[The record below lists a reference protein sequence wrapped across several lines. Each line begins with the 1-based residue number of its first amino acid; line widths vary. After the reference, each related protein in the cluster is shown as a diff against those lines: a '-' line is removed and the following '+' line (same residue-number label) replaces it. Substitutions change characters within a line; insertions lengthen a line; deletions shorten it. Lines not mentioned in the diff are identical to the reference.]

1 MYSHTSNLNF
11 STGPVGMAERVKKIF
26 QKEGISHR
34 SEAFQTLLA
43 QTQKTLCQAT
53 NARFVHILTGSGTLA
68 NEVMLSQLKI
78 SNEKGLVL
86 NNGEF
91 GLRLIKQCE
100 RQNIP
105 IEQYSIGIGEAF
117 DLGAIEQLLQQDPS
131 IKWLLFVHC
140 ETSVGFF
147 NPMNELCLLAK
158 KYGVRANVDLMSSF
172 ACCETDLSLVTM
184 ATASSGKGLASVAG
198 LAILFSNQALQSSP
212 NLPSYL
218 DLGFYF
224 DKKGVP
230 FTLSPHLLEAI
241 FLQSKYVMQPR
252 HWQKTKQHGDY
263 LLDAFKKMP
272 HIELVHYLPT
282 HVFTLFIKDQL
293 HVSGSSAAL
302 GEYLQK
308 EGIETSFQSDGL
320 RSFNHLQIALMGEHT
335 REEVAFLVEKINA
348 YQYQL
353 QPLEALEEAYS

>member
-1 MYSHTSNLNF
+1 MSVHTSNLNF
-11 STGPVGMAERVKKIF
+11 STGPVGMADRVKKVF

-34 SEAFQTLLA
+34 SEAFQILLA
-43 QTQKTLCQAT
+43 DTQASLCQAT
-53 NARFVHILTGSGTLA
+53 KARFAHILTGSGTLA
-68 NEVMLSQLKI
+68 NEVMLGQLKI

-105 IEQYSIGIGEAF
+105 IEHYSIGIGEAF
-117 DLGAIEQLLQQDPS
+117 DLAAIERLLQGDAS

-147 NPMNELCLLAK
+147 NPMQELCLLAK
-158 KYGVRANVDLMSSF
+158 KYGVRSNVDLMSSF
-172 ACCETDLSLVTM
+172 ACCETDLSLVSL

-198 LAILFSNQALQSSP
+198 LAVLFSNQLLASSP

-241 FLQSKYVMQPR
+241 SIQSKYVLSPR
-252 HWQKTKQHGDY
+252 HWQKTKQHSDY
-263 LLDAFKKMP
+263 LLEAFKKME

-282 HVFTLFIKDQL
+282 HVFTLYLKNQL
-293 HVSGSSAAL
+293 HVAGSSAAL
-302 GEYLQK
+302 GEYLQG

-320 RSFNHLQIALMGEHT
+320 RNFNHLQIALMGEHSH
-335 REEVAFLVEKINA
+335 EEVALLVEKIDA
-348 YQYQL
+348 YQYEL
-353 QPLEALEEAYS
+353 SKVEELEEAF